1 MNELAGALVGAI
13 AGLIIGLVILAIVTL
28 IFRWLWNITVPD
40 VFGLKT
46 LTFWQA
52 FRILLLAAI
61 LFGGGTTVIER
72 GHEVVPGDAAGQAAG

>member
-1 MNELAGALVGAI
+1 MNELAGAVIGLI

-28 IFRWLWNITVPD
+28 IFRWLWNTTVPD

-52 FRILLLAAI
+52 FRILLLSAI
-61 LFGGGTTVIER
+61 LFGGGTKVVER
-72 GHEVVPGDAAGQAAG
+72 GHEVVPVDAAGQSAG